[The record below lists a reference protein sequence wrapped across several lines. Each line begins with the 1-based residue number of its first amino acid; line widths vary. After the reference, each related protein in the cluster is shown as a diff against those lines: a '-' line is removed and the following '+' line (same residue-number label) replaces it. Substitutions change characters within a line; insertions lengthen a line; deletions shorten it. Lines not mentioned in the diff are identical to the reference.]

1 MNRLKGFWL
10 DTGSWQGDVPISDD
24 ATLTPDALLKIAD
37 CSCEEIQCRTS
48 RCGSRQSNFAC
59 LVFYNNNNNN
69 RFTQAH
75 NSLTVNVLGAL
86 CSPLKQSIIVQKD
99 GF

>member
-1 MNRLKGFWL
+1 MFSKVTMEVVGKHLITIHSL
-10 DTGSWQGDVPISDD
+10 ISDVF
-24 ATLTPDALLKIAD
+24 
-37 CSCEEIQCRTS
+37 IQVC
-48 RCGSRQSNFAC
+48 NNNN
-59 LVFYNNNNNN
+59 NNNNNN

>member
-1 MNRLKGFWL
+1 MGEV
-10 DTGSWQGDVPISDD
+10 VP
-24 ATLTPDALLKIAD
+24 ARTAPTLY
-37 CSCEEIQCRTS
+37 
-48 RCGSRQSNFAC
+48 NNNN
-59 LVFYNNNNNN
+59 NNNNNN

-99 GF
+99 EF